1 MHIIPKLSRI
11 LEQPTIKLCYLLIYV
26 TYLTS
31 SRFSYPHDKLIEY
44 SKIKLIY
51 MQEEDSYLMTSLLLF
66 FLLFL
71 FRRQLTILVITA
83 VSILAIT
90 GIIVGLVV
98 GLREREYSVDNNTFL
113 YLIKTKTKN
122 FIDLLFHIR
131 IRIS

>member
-1 MHIIPKLSRI
+1 
-11 LEQPTIKLCYLLIYV
+11 
-26 TYLTS
+26 
-31 SRFSYPHDKLIEY
+31 
-44 SKIKLIY
+44 
-51 MQEEDSYLMTSLLLF
+51 MTSLLLF